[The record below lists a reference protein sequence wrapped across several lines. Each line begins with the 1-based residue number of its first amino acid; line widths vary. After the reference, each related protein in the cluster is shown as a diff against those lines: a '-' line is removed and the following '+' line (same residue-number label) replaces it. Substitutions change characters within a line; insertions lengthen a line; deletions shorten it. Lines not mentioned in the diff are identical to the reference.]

1 MLYTL
6 TNVKA
11 INSKMKKIE
20 ALIGQRVFYDPSDC
34 TFLISVD
41 GYIKCVGAMSMPVE
55 GIVHEVELA
64 RARRS

>member
-41 GYIKCVGAMSMPVE
+41 GHIKCIGVLGMEVDV
-55 GIVHEVELA
+55 IVHNAERE